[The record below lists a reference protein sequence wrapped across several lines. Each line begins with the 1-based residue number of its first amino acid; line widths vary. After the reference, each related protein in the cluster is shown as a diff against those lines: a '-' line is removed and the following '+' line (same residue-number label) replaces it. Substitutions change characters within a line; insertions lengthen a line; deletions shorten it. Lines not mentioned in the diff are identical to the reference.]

1 MNTEKT
7 KILMTLKEA
16 CRETGYSVY
25 YLRSGCK
32 AGTVP
37 HVMSGNRYLV
47 NVPLLIEQ
55 LNEESRGV
63 RDGQGADY

>member
-1 MNTEKT
+1 MSTEKT

-47 NVPLLIEQ
+47 KVPLLIEK
-55 LNEESRGV
+55 LNEESKKRND
-63 RDGQGADY
+63 RNSST